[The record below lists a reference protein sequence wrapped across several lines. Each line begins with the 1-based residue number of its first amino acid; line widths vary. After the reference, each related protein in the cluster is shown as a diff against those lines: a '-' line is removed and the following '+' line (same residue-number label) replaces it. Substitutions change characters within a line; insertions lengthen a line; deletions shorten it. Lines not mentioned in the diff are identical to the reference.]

1 MLIEQEC
8 ARRGWVP
15 EVRVEI
21 MSGAHAANRTVLQHA
36 LRELKRGDAL
46 VVAKLDRL
54 SRSVVDA
61 GKLLAE
67 AQRRGFNIIVLD
79 FGLDLSTPQGELVAN
94 NPHLRRAMGTNQRAV
109 RK

>member
-1 MLIEQEC
+1 M
-8 ARRGWVP
+8 
-15 EVRVEI
+15 
-21 MSGAHAANRTVLQHA
+21 
-36 LRELKRGDAL
+36 
-46 VVAKLDRL
+46 VAKLDRL

-109 RK
+109 RKVIRNAVVHRVGVDPWEHAQKAMALGLSVQFVFTVDDERANAE